1 MNANIRT
8 LGGLARKKERD
19 ILEVEGMGS
28 KGISEIKKVL
38 KEYDL
43 ELK

>member
-19 ILEVEGMGS
+19 ILEVEGMGA
-28 KGISEIKKVL
+28 KGIGEIKKVL
-38 KEYDL
+38 KEFDL